1 MSVIVYKALLPLRK
15 RPVAAWLTCRRSLR
29 LGAAPLAAVRMV
41 LLGVCI
47 VWAAACG
54 LGVETSPVPD
64 GADPTRS
71 SPPVPASADADSSA
85 ASYSSDDAAGAVSEL
100 NADAGDSAA
109 RGRVLPPVTFPEASV
124 RDAEAEAAD
133 LARRRSVIGLF
144 ERLRVE
150 AEHRSGYD
158 RDAVFGGWL
167 YSGGMSTRERVLA
180 AERLADGSWHS
191 AYDNVTVAD
200 ASKLDIDHLVPL
212 AEAWESG
219 GYAWTAARWRR
230 FGNDLDDPR
239 SLIAVTASTNRSK
252 GAGDPADWL
261 PPRAQYRCRYT
272 ADWVAVKARWELSV
286 DRREQ
291 AALELVFGSCTGAD
305 FAGDSAAG
313 SSSDGLA
320 GTSPIAAA
328 SVESASRSRAPTG
341 VDADAEREDPAAS
354 ERTSAEPNS
363 TASCTHW
370 HTDNPKHTHTR
381 RADGTVTGHAHPPS
395 SRTKCGHLW
404 Q

>member
-1 MSVIVYKALLPLRK
+1 M
-15 RPVAAWLTCRRSLR
+15 CRRSLR

-47 VWAAACG
+47 VWVAACG
-54 LGVETSPVPD
+54 LGVETSSVPD

-71 SPPVPASADADSSA
+71 SLPVPASADADSTSA
-85 ASYSSDDAAGAVSEL
+85 SDAS
-100 NADAGDSAA
+100 DSAA
-109 RGRVLPPVTFPEASV
+109 RAESEPSADAGASAARGQVLPSVTFPEASV

-133 LARRRSVIGLF
+133 AERRRSVIGLF

-150 AEHRSGYD
+150 AEHRLGYD

-219 GYAWTAARWRR
+219 GYAWTAATWRR

-261 PPRAQYRCRYT
+261 PPRTQYRCRYT

-305 FAGDSAAG
+305 FAGD
-313 SSSDGLA
+313 
-320 GTSPIAAA
+320 P
-328 SVESASRSRAPTG
+328 SASEPTT
-341 VDADAEREDPAAS
+341 AES
-354 ERTSAEPNS
+354 GGS
-363 TASCTHW
+363 ASCTHW
-370 HTDNPKHTHTR
+370 HTGNPKHTHTR

-395 SRTKCGHLW
+395 SQTKCGHLW